1 MDQRPQPRGFG
12 YSDLVAV
19 IVALLIAGGILLF
32 LLPAF
37 LSFHPAATQTKDL
50 AQLKEIHQSLIVF
63 SRELDGSYLLPSLIA
78 EPIKDGTEDFSLN
91 HTANLY
97 SLMVMRHYLTPAML
111 VSPTEP
117 SGNIL
122 VKDGY
127 AFDAYNPINGVH
139 WDPSFVM
146 HIDDHSIGA
155 NGSYAHAAMVG
166 DRRGS
171 VWRDTMDGA
180 MPVFGTRGIRN
191 GVGPGHPDYDRS
203 LTLEFFEPYGKW
215 VGNICFADNHTEI
228 LDTFFPEGLTF
239 DDGSGAK
246 PDNIFAA
253 EFDHPNG
260 NQAAADAFLVICTA
274 ATQYTVTDVYDP
286 LGD

>member
-1 MDQRPQPRGFG
+1 MDQRPQSRGFAR
-12 YSDLVAV
+12 SDLLAV
-19 IVALLIAGGILLF
+19 IVVVVIASVILWLS
-32 LLPAF
+32 LPARTGHGPST
-37 LSFHPAATQTKDL
+37 LTKDQ
-50 AQLKEIHQSLIVF
+50 AQVKELHQSLMVF
-63 SRELDGSYLLPSLIA
+63 SRELDGSFPLPSLIA
-78 EPIKDGTEDFSLN
+78 ELSKDGTEDYSLN

-97 SLMVMRHYLTPAML
+97 SLMVMRHYVTPARL

-117 SGNIL
+117 SSNIL
-122 VKDGY
+122 VKDDY
-127 AFDAYNPINGVH
+127 AFDAYDPINGVF
-139 WDPSFVM
+139 WDPTLVM
-146 HIDDHSIGA
+146 HIDDQSIGA

-166 DRRGS
+166 DRRVN
-171 VWRDTMDGA
+171 VWRDTMDVA
-180 MPVFGTRGIRN
+180 MPVFGTRGVRN

-203 LTLEFFEPYGKW
+203 LTLEFFEPYRKW

-260 NQAAADAFLVICTA
+260 NQAADDAFLVICTA

-286 LGD
+286 LED

>member
-1 MDQRPQPRGFG
+1 MGQRPQSRGFARSG
-12 YSDLVAV
+12 LLAV
-19 IVALLIAGGILLF
+19 VVVVVTASVIAWLS
-32 LLPAF
+32 LPF
-37 LSFHPAATQTKDL
+37 RTGHGPTTLTKGQ
-50 AQLKEIHQSLIVF
+50 AQVKKIHQSLIVF

-97 SLMVMRHYLTPAML
+97 SLMVMRHYVTPTIL

-117 SGNIL
+117 SSNIR
-122 VKDGY
+122 VKDDY
-127 AFDAYNPINGVH
+127 AFDAFEPTNGVH
-139 WDPSFVM
+139 WDSSFVM

-155 NGSYAHAAMVG
+155 NGSYAHAAVVG
-166 DRRGS
+166 DRRAS

-180 MPVFGTRGIRN
+180 MPVFGTRGVRN

-203 LTLEFFEPYGKW
+203 LTLEFFEPYRKW

-274 ATQYTVTDVYDP
+274 ATQYTLTDVYDP
-286 LGD
+286 LED

>member
-1 MDQRPQPRGFG
+1 M
-12 YSDLVAV
+12 
-19 IVALLIAGGILLF
+19 AGGIVWL
-32 LLPAF
+32 LLPT
-37 LSFHPAATQTKDL
+37 LVRGGHATLTRDQ
-50 AQLKEIHQSLIVF
+50 AQVKEIHQSLIVF
-63 SRELDGSYLLPSLIA
+63 ARELDGSFPLPSLIGLA
-78 EPIKDGTEDFSLN
+78 DETDEDFSLN

-97 SLMVMRHYLTPAML
+97 SLLVMRHYLTPQLL

-122 VKDGY
+122 PKDDY
-127 AFDAYNPINGVH
+127 AFDAFDPTNGVH

-146 HIDDHSIGA
+146 HIDDYQIGA
-155 NGSYAHAAMVG
+155 NSSYAHAAMVG
-166 DRRGS
+166 DRRAN
-171 VWRDTMDGA
+171 VWRDTMDAA
-180 MPVFGTRGIRN
+180 MPVFGTRGVRN

-203 LTLEFFEPYGKW
+203 LTLEFFEPYRKW

-274 ATQYTVTDVYDP
+274 ATRYTVTDVYDP
-286 LGD
+286 LHD

>member
-1 MDQRPQPRGFG
+1 MDQRPERRGLTH
-12 YSDLVAV
+12 SDLPAV
-19 IVALLIAGGILLF
+19 IVVLLIFVGLAF
-32 LLPAF
+32 LLLPTRVSHGPRT
-37 LSFHPAATQTKDL
+37 LTKDQ
-50 AQLKEIHQSLIVF
+50 AQVKEIHQSLVIF
-63 SRELDGSYLLPSLIA
+63 ARELDGLYLLPSLVAKSTDDSA
-78 EPIKDGTEDFSLN
+78 EDYSLN

-97 SLMVMRHYLTPAML
+97 SLMVMRHYVTPAML
-111 VSPTEP
+111 VSPTEL
-117 SGNIL
+117 SSLIR
-122 VKDGY
+122 VKDDY
-127 AFDAYNPINGVH
+127 AFEAFDPTNDVH

-166 DRRGS
+166 DRRAN
-171 VWRDTMDGA
+171 VWRDTMDAA
-180 MPVFGTRGIRN
+180 MPIFGTRGVRN

-203 LTLEFFEPYGKW
+203 LTLEFFEPYHKW

-228 LDTFFPEGLTF
+228 LDTFFPEGLVF
-239 DDGSGAK
+239 DDSSGAK

-286 LGD
+286 LED

>member
-1 MDQRPQPRGFG
+1 MDQRPQPRGFAR
-12 YSDLVAV
+12 SDLLSVVVVVV
-19 IVALLIAGGILLF
+19 IVSVILWLS
-32 LLPAF
+32 LPYRTGHGPST
-37 LSFHPAATQTKDL
+37 LSRDQ
-50 AQLKEIHQSLIVF
+50 AQVKEIHQSLIVF
-63 SRELDGSYLLPSLIA
+63 ARELDGLYLLPSLVA
-78 EPIKDGTEDFSLN
+78 KSTKDSTEDFSLN

-117 SGNIL
+117 SSLIL
-122 VKDGY
+122 VKDDY
-127 AFDAYNPINGVH
+127 AFDAYDPINGVH

-146 HIDDHSIGA
+146 HIDDRSIGA

-166 DRRGS
+166 DRRTS

-180 MPVFGTRGIRN
+180 MPVFGTRGVRN

-203 LTLEFFEPYGKW
+203 ITLEFFEPYRKW

-246 PDNIFAA
+246 LDNIFAA

-260 NQAAADAFLVICTA
+260 NQAADDAFLVICTA
-274 ATQYTVTDVYDP
+274 ATQYTVNDVYDP
-286 LGD
+286 LED